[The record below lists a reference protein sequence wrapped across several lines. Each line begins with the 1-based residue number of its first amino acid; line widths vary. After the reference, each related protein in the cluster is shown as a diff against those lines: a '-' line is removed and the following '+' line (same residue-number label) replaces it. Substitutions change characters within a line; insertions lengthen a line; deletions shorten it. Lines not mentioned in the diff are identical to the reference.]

1 MAHKVELVEAR
12 HEITNRDVVFTVRKG
27 SRKIGELRISKGNLV
42 WITGNGRI
50 ENRIRWSDFDD
61 FMRNGGTWV

>member
-12 HEITNRDVVFTVRKG
+12 HEITNRDVVFMVHKG

-61 FMRNGGTWV
+61 FMRNGGIWV